1 MNISRTLTAALLAC
15 CTLLGACALT
25 QSHPEVWQTD
35 EVATD
40 SQRVLWEVT
49 ALSFQK
55 HGFPVGTGLDPSTMV
70 ATSGWK
76 YDLAPFRGQGFR
88 ERVFVTFDSL
98 EAGRYTINIRVQHET
113 NMDMV
118 RPLDLSY
125 AEWKPAPD
133 NEVEAQL
140 LLLRIKSWI
149 GTGLET
155 GEDTGPG

>member
-1 MNISRTLTAALLAC
+1 MRIQRTAAALLLASC
-15 CTLLGACALT
+15 VLGGACQVAKK
-25 QSHPEVWQTD
+25 HPQVWQVD
-35 EVATD
+35 EIATD

-49 ALSFQK
+49 AMSFQK
-55 HGFPVGTGLDPSTMV
+55 HGFPTGTGLDPATMV

-88 ERVFVTFDSL
+88 ERAHIEFEPLDKGVYDVRL
-98 EAGRYTINIRVQHET
+98 RIEREN

-125 AEWKPAPD
+125 AEWKAAPD
-133 NEVEAQL
+133 DEIEAKL

-149 GTGLET
+149 GGDISPQE
-155 GEDTGPG
+155 

>member
-1 MNISRTLTAALLAC
+1 MNISRTLTAALLSC
-15 CTLLGACALT
+15 CTLFGACALT
-25 QSHPEVWQTD
+25 QNYPEVWQTD
-35 EVATD
+35 EVSTG

-55 HGFPVGTGLDPSTMV
+55 HGFPVGTGLDPSSMI

-88 ERVFVTFDSL
+88 ERAHVTFEELDEGHYAVEL
-98 EAGRYTINIRVQHET
+98 RVEHET

-133 NEVEAQL
+133 NEVEAKL
-140 LLLRIKSWI
+140 LLLRIKSWV
-149 GTGLET
+149 GADYPSEG
-155 GEDTGPG
+155 